1 MRADIHHEKL
11 TQPAAVS
18 ADSDLDLLRQQV
30 DAATSLALEPLE
42 VSLATFLSSLA
53 RLPHATIGQRRAIY
67 EAIQTGQKSGLTRI
81 GAEDALVNVRYR
93 QLRMI
98 MRYLEQDIRAGV
110 DVLAEGFHSTDLE
123 RDYQRLEAGYAIRV
137 AQQKSRAAR
146 AAKSNA
152 SAAELLTPQE
162 AEQCSSLGIRMNR
175 IHAAQQLR
183 PLERGASWPTTLIPL
198 ICFLLHV
205 IRNESRVALLWAML
219 APALLLGLISTPYFL
234 TGVRYILGMDVATF
248 ALLGAITWIMVRQIV
263 FRSST
268 HYVASRVLVHL
279 SVITPLLCSLA
290 YALIQLGIYLVV
302 YLVLLPAGAYLN
314 LITPP
319 DQWMMVLFYVLMM
332 ALGATAIGI
341 LFGSIASIW
350 PYFLRFSAV
359 IERFLQV
366 FSSVFLVSEQLPE
379 TYRRYFLWSPFAHG
393 MQLMRQAY
401 FESYT
406 SQDASLNY
414 FFIMLVILVA
424 ISLLAER
431 LLRCNVQ
438 PM

>member
-1 MRADIHHEKL
+1 MRADINQEKIK
-11 TQPAAVS
+11 QPTAVS

-30 DAATSLALEPLE
+30 DADTSLELEPLE
-42 VSLATFLSSLA
+42 VSLAIFLSSLA

-81 GAEDALVNVRYR
+81 GAEDAMVNVRYR

-123 RDYQRLEAGYAIRV
+123 RDYQRLEESYAIRV
-137 AQQKSRAAR
+137 AQQKGRAAR
-146 AAKSNA
+146 AAKSTA
-152 SAAELLTPQE
+152 STAELLTPQE
-162 AEQCSSLGIRMNR
+162 ARQCSSLGIRMDR

-205 IRNESRVALLWAML
+205 IHNESRVALLWAML
-219 APALLLGLISTPYFL
+219 GPVLLLGLISTPYFL

-248 ALLGAITWIMVRQIV
+248 ALLGAITWIMVRQII

-290 YALIQLGIYLVV
+290 YALIHLGIYLVV
-302 YLVLLPAGAYLN
+302 YLVLVSAGAYLN

-319 DQWMMVLFYVLMM
+319 DRWMMVLFYVLMM
-332 ALGATAIGI
+332 ALGATSIGI
-341 LFGSIASIW
+341 LFGSIASTW

-379 TYRRYFLWSPFAHG
+379 AYRRYFLWSPFAHG

-401 FESYT
+401 FENYT
-406 SQDASLNY
+406 SQDASLSY
-414 FFIMLVILVA
+414 FLIMLVIMVA